1 MQPKKSILKK
11 VASSELPN
19 SGVTFQVKSEVK
31 PRPPKLVLTRTNSA
45 DIKHTPK
52 TPPKSPFTRDRSSFR
67 KNLAKDLK
75 ATILRT
81 PKPILKRPK
90 IQFNSTLQY
99 ETRPDSNDKSLLL
112 TTYRD
117 IDERIEKRISRKR
130 SRYHNPYK
138 DFDAVEH
145 ERKEKRFF
153 GTMGYFFTFL
163 VVFSIII
170 VFVSERMKMDSITE
184 NQRNIVIPPVALE
197 PQNFNFDIEEFFIAN
212 DSISKDTIA
221 KKITELR
228 RQILRTKYN

>member
-67 KNLAKDLK
+67 KNLK

-163 VVFSIII
+163 VIFSIII
-170 VFVSERMKMDSITE
+170 VFVSERMKMDSNE
-184 NQRNIVIPPVALE
+184 NQRNIVTPPVALE

>member
-67 KNLAKDLK
+67 KNLK

-81 PKPILKRPK
+81 PKSILKRPK

-145 ERKEKRFF
+145 ERKEKSFF
-153 GTMGYFFTFL
+153 ATMGYFFTFL

-197 PQNFNFDIEEFFIAN
+197 PQNFNFGIEEFFIAN

>member
-67 KNLAKDLK
+67 KNLK

-145 ERKEKRFF
+145 ERKEKSFF
-153 GTMGYFFTFL
+153 ATMGYFFTFL